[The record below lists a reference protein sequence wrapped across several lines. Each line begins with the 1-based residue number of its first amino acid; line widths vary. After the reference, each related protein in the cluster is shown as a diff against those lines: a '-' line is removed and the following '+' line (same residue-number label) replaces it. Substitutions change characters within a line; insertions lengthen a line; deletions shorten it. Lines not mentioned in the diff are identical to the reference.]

1 MTEPIPIQQQSR
13 RASDGQVVV
22 RVGVAEAHREQVA
35 SARGSLVGSYSL
47 RSVQRG
53 ALELVGTQF
62 LPKQCRVELA
72 VSQGSQDVARGLFG
86 AVRRVSLLGVE
97 PTYGLA
103 VQLEA
108 GDPDVL
114 ARLMLSTSLFS
125 LPERS
130 ESRLPGAAALPG
142 WASLLV
148 DHGLISEAELR
159 RCAQDARTKGLDLL
173 EVLGDLVPPE
183 DLAICQALDQGVP
196 YVDPRGFR
204 LFEGNASL
212 VPRDVV
218 VKQEVVPLFD
228 TGGVLTLG
236 MKDPTDLAL
245 VDQVRLRTKRQV
257 DPCLCSPGVLSGV
270 INQIYRAEPAAATPS
285 RRSPMRRER
294 ASDVEGNSSEA
305 AKLVR
310 TLVEKAAARGASDI
324 HLEPERQH
332 LRVRLRID
340 GVLHELVRLPIE
352 RHAALTSRIKV
363 QSKLD
368 IAETRRPQDGH
379 FDLVLG
385 GREIDVRV
393 STLPT
398 IQGENVVLRMV
409 SSSTEAIGLEQLELP
424 ERIRS
429 GLERHLAA
437 PNGMLLVSG
446 PTGSGKTTTLYA
458 GLERLNTI
466 HRSIVTIED
475 PVERRVE
482 LLRQIQVNQR
492 VGLTFASGLRSI
504 LRQDPD
510 VIMVGEIR
518 DEETAEI
525 AVQAA
530 LTGHLV
536 LSTLHTNTASGAIV
550 RLCEM
555 GIAPFLLTSSLRAV
569 IGQRLVRRICESCAR
584 EVSPDSNLL
593 AGLGLTGKQDL
604 RTLVGSGCASC
615 MNTGYRGRIGV
626 YEMVEITDALSQ
638 AILSGASR
646 DVIEREGAR
655 ASGGSL
661 LEAGIERVRA
671 GHTTLEEVARIVGLS
686 A

>member
-1 MTEPIPIQQQSR
+1 MTDPLPLESLR
-13 RASDGQVVV
+13 RRTSDNQVVA
-22 RVGVAEAHREQVA
+22 RVAVAKAHRDQVA
-35 SARGSLVGSYSL
+35 PARGPAMPPFDL
-47 RSVQRG
+47 RSVRRG
-53 ALELVGTQF
+53 ALELVGPRF
-62 LPKQCRVELA
+62 LPKQCLVELS
-72 VSQGSQDVARGLFG
+72 VSRGGEEVARGMLG
-86 AVRRVSLLGVE
+86 TVRKVTLLGVQ
-97 PTYGLA
+97 PTYALT

-108 GDPDVL
+108 GDPEGL
-114 ARLMLSTSLFS
+114 ARLVLGSGLRDA
-125 LPERS
+125 PERK
-130 ESRLPGAAALPG
+130 EFRLPGAPALPG

-148 DHGLISEAELR
+148 EYGLLSEVELR
-159 RCAQDARTKGLDLL
+159 RCALEARTNNRDFR
-173 EVLGDLVPPE
+173 EVLGRLIPSD
-183 DLAICQALDQGVP
+183 DLAVCQALDCGVP
-196 YVDPRGFR
+196 FVDPREFR
-204 LFEGNASL
+204 LCEANASL
-212 VPRDVV
+212 VPQEVV
-218 VKQEVVPLFD
+218 SRHGVVPLFD

-257 DPCLCSPGVLSGV
+257 DPCLVTPSVLDGV
-270 INQIYRAEPAAATPS
+270 ITQIYRTEPAPATPS
-285 RRSPMRRER
+285 RRSPARRDR
-294 ASDVEGNSSEA
+294 STDVPEA
-305 AKLVR
+305 NNEVAKLVR
-310 TLVEKAAARGASDI
+310 SLVEQAAVKGASDV
-324 HLEPERQH
+324 HLEPEKEH

-340 GVLHELVRLPIE
+340 GVLHELARLPID

-363 QSKLD
+363 QSQLD
-368 IAETRRPQDGH
+368 ISETRRPQDGH
-379 FDLVLG
+379 FDLVAG

-398 IQGENVVLRMV
+398 VQGENVVMRLV
-409 SSSTEAIGLEQLELP
+409 SSDSETIGLDQLELP
-424 ERIRS
+424 ERIRA

-437 PNGMLLVSG
+437 PNGMVLVSG

-482 LLRQIQVNQR
+482 LLRQIQVNPR

-536 LSTLHTNTASGAIV
+536 LSTLHTNTAAGAIV

-555 GIAPFLLTSSLRAV
+555 GVAPFLLTSSLRAV
-569 IGQRLVRRICESCAR
+569 IGQRLVRRVCSNCAR
-584 EVSPDSNLL
+584 EERPDPVLVK
-593 AGLGLTGKQDL
+593 GLGIQDL
-604 RTLVGSGCASC
+604 DGLACLAGSGCASC
-615 MNTGYRGRIGV
+615 MNTGYSGRMGV
-626 YEMVEITDALSQ
+626 YEMVEITSALSQ
-638 AILSGASR
+638 AILGGASR
-646 DVIEREGAR
+646 DIIEQEGAR

-661 LEAGIERVRA
+661 LEAGLERVRA
-671 GHTTLEEVARIVGLS
+671 GQTTLEEVARIVGLS